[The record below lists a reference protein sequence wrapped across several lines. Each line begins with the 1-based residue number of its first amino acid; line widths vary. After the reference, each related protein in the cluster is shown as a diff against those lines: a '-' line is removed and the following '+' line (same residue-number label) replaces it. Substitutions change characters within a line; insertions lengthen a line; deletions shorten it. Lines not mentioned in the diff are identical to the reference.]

1 MIEVGYLC
9 PLDLHMGIRNI
20 LRIGHPALRTCATA
34 VPENFFNSK
43 RLHHLIDDLFDTKSA
58 CSGAGLA
65 APQID
70 EPWRIFVV
78 GMEHNP
84 RYPNEHPLPERVL
97 INPVIKPIG
106 NELISG
112 WEGCLS
118 VPGLRGEVKR
128 WQHIHLKWQDRD
140 GRFHTEELKGFH
152 ARVIQHESDHLDG
165 VLFPDRL
172 TSPLAFG
179 FTDELKAYGLI
190 P

>member
-1 MIEVGYLC
+1 MSV
-9 PLDLHMGIRNI
+9 RNV
-20 LRIGHPALRTCATA
+20 LRIGHPALRTCAA
-34 VPENFFNSK
+34 KVPDDWFGSQ
-43 RLHHLIDDLFDTKSA
+43 RLHQLIIDLFDTKRA

-70 EPWRIFVV
+70 EPLRIFVV
-78 GMEHNP
+78 GMGHNP
-84 RYPNEHPLPERVL
+84 RYPNAYPLLERAL
-97 INPVIKPIG
+97 INPVIKSIG
-106 NELISG
+106 DELISG

-128 WQHIHLKWQDRD
+128 WQHIDMKWQDPE
-140 GRFHTEELKGFH
+140 GAYHSEEFQDFE
-152 ARVIQHESDHLDG
+152 ARVVQHEIDHLDG

-179 FTDELKAYGLI
+179 FTDELQTHGRI

>member
-1 MIEVGYLC
+1 
-9 PLDLHMGIRNI
+9 MGIRNV
-20 LRIGHPALRTCATA
+20 LRIGHPALRKCATE
-34 VPENFFNSK
+34 VPDDWFGSK
-43 RLHHLIDDLFDTKSA
+43 RLCQIIDDLFDTKSA

-65 APQID
+65 APQIN

-78 GMEHNP
+78 GMGYNP
-84 RYPNEHPLPERVL
+84 RYPEADPLPERVL
-97 INPVIKPIG
+97 INPVIKSIG
-106 NELISG
+106 DDLITG

-128 WQHIHLKWQDRD
+128 WKRIHLKWQ
-140 GRFHTEELKGFH
+140 GREGTFHSEELQDFQ
-152 ARVIQHESDHLDG
+152 ARVVQHENDHLDG

-179 FTDELKAYGLI
+179 FTDELQADGRI

>member
-1 MIEVGYLC
+1 
-9 PLDLHMGIRNI
+9 MGIRNV
-20 LRIGHPALRTCATA
+20 LRIGHPALRRRAGE
-34 VPENFFNSK
+34 VSDDWFGSQ
-43 RLHHLIDDLFDTKSA
+43 RLHNLIDDLFDTKST

-78 GMEHNP
+78 GMGYNP
-84 RYPNEHPLPERVL
+84 RYPEADPLPERVL
-97 INPVIKPIG
+97 INPVIESIG
-106 NELISG
+106 DGLITG

-128 WQHIHLKWQDRD
+128 WQRIHLKWQDQE
-140 GRFHTEELKGFH
+140 GTFHSEEMQDFL
-152 ARVIQHESDHLDG
+152 ARVIQHENDHLDG

-179 FTDELKAYGLI
+179 FTDELQAHGRI

>member
-1 MIEVGYLC
+1 M
-9 PLDLHMGIRNI
+9 
-20 LRIGHPALRTCATA
+20 RICATE
-34 VPENFFNSK
+34 VPDEWFSSQ
-43 RLHHLIDDLFDTKSA
+43 RLRQLIDDLFDTKLA

-65 APQID
+65 APQIN

-78 GMEHNP
+78 GMGHNP
-84 RYPNEHPLPERVL
+84 RYPDAHPLPERVL
-97 INPVIKPIG
+97 INPVVKSIG
-106 NELISG
+106 DDLSTG

-128 WQHIHLKWQDRD
+128 WQHIHLKWQD
-140 GRFHTEELKGFH
+140 GEGAFHSEELNDFQ
-152 ARVIQHESDHLDG
+152 ARVVQHENDHLDG

-179 FTDELKAYGLI
+179 FTDELQAHGRL